1 MLRLSEKQLTQ
12 ALAGLNPTERLEL
25 LALLEMQERIDA
37 DAPEDPRCPLE
48 DFVKEFGRPPPQS
61 TVRHVVH
68 HDGERPTVEAFI
80 REFAPMMPAKPKPE
94 PKATIAD
101 TPDIPLVVPR
111 SRQPRLLRDVI
122 AATEEEMRRSTQSA
136 DDVDR
141 LHPYR
146 GVGRLE
152 LDSGEFT
159 DE

>member
-80 REFAPMMPAKPKPE
+80 REFALVMPPTPSAPE
-94 PKATIAD
+94 PKVSSV
-101 TPDIPLVVPR
+101 PDIPIVVPAGR
-111 SRQPRLLRDVI
+111 RPRLLADVLER
-122 AATEEEMRRSTQSA
+122 TQEEMRRGTQAS
-136 DDVDR
+136 DEDR
-141 LHPYR
+141 FEHFR
-146 GVGRLE
+146 GKTWLQ
-152 LDSGEFT
+152 SGAYP